1 MDATT
6 AHILPLA
13 EASHFEEW
21 FKIAMKWKT
30 GKSYRRA
37 SPAKEKRLDG
47 SKGELMGLLTPPA
60 SPLKPIY
67 SSSSDSS
74 VSTRKSSITSSLVFP
89 VSESSLLA
97 PLCLKPPMVVTL
109 PDSTLT
115 TDPKSSSSHAVDLP
129 PCSKSSPPLL
139 LPPSPPPEKAPTF
152 ENEFYEVKRSPKGG
166 LGCFAKVNIE
176 SETMIHSEEP
186 LFLSS
191 MVQIYYHF
199 EQLTAEQQAA
209 YLKLHHWHGLA
220 AHKVL
225 AIFQTNRFHVPGG
238 KSGIFLN
245 SSRFNHACPGFC
257 NSTYDFRKDI
267 NKMVFTTLRDIS
279 KGQEIT
285 ISYANVPTHLY
296 QNYGFFCDCPGC
308 PPGSFA
314 SKKWE
319 YENDLVRQAEKPV
332 GDADE
337 FEQEPYP
344 GNEVEAWELERDL
357 FEW

>member
-1 MDATT
+1 MDATAPRT
-6 AHILPLA
+6 LPLA

-21 FKIAMKWKT
+21 FRIAMMWKT
-30 GKSYRRA
+30 GKSYRCV
-37 SPAKEKRLDG
+37 SPAKEKRFDG
-47 SKGELMGLLTPPA
+47 SKGELVGLLTPPA
-60 SPLKPIY
+60 SPLKPK
-67 SSSSDSS
+67 STSFLDSP
-74 VSTRKSSITSSLVFP
+74 VSTRKSSITSSLVSP

-97 PLCLKPPMVVTL
+97 PLCLTPPMVVTL
-109 PDSTLT
+109 PDSKSGIDSKSTLSRAA
-115 TDPKSSSSHAVDLP
+115 DFPA
-129 PCSKSSPPLL
+129 CSKSSPRILT
-139 LPPSPPPEKAPTF
+139 PPSPPPEKAPLF
-152 ENEFYEVKRSPKGG
+152 ENEFYEVRTSPKGG
-166 LGCFAKVNIE
+166 LGCFAKADIE
-176 SETMIHSEEP
+176 SGTMIHSEEP

-191 MVQIYYHF
+191 MVQIYYNF
-199 EQLTAEQQAA
+199 EQLTAEKQAA
-209 YLKLHHWHGLA
+209 YLKLHYWHGLA

-257 NSTYDFRKDI
+257 NCTYGFRKEI
-267 NKMVFTTLRDIS
+267 NEMVFTTLSDIT

-285 ISYANVPTHLY
+285 ISYANVPTNLY

-319 YENDLVRQAEKPV
+319 YENDLRRQAEKPI
-332 GDADE
+332 DNTTY
-337 FEQEPYP
+337 FEPEPYI
-344 GNEVEAWELERDL
+344 GNEVEAWESAM

>member
-1 MDATT
+1 MDVT
-6 AHILPLA
+6 APHTLPLA

-21 FKIAMKWKT
+21 FRIAMTWKT
-30 GKSYRRA
+30 GKSYRCV
-37 SPAKEKRLDG
+37 SPAKEKRFDG
-47 SKGELMGLLTPPA
+47 SKGELVGLLTPPA
-60 SPLKPIY
+60 SPLKPMSP
-67 SSSSDSS
+67 SSLDSP
-74 VSTRKSSITSSLVFP
+74 VSTRESSITSSLVFP

-97 PLCLKPPMVVTL
+97 PPCLTPPMVVTL
-109 PDSTLT
+109 PDLKLVVE
-115 TDPKSSSSHAVDLP
+115 PKSTSSKAADLP
-129 PCSKSSPPLL
+129 ACSKLSPSIL
-139 LPPSPPPEKAPTF
+139 LPPSPPPEKAPIF
-152 ENEFYEVKRSPKGG
+152 ENEFYEVKTSPKGG
-166 LGCFAKVNIE
+166 LGCFAKVDIE
-176 SETMIHSEEP
+176 SETMIHSEES
-186 LFLSS
+186 LFLST
-191 MVQIYYHF
+191 MVQIYYNF
-199 EQLTAEQQAA
+199 EQLTAEKQAA
-209 YLKLHHWHGLA
+209 YLKLHYWQGLA

-257 NSTYDFRKDI
+257 NCTYGFRKDI
-267 NKMVFTTLRDIS
+267 NKMVFTTLNDIT

-319 YENDLVRQAEKPV
+319 YENDLRRQAEKPINN
-332 GDADE
+332 ADY
-337 FEQEPYP
+337 FGPEPYP
-344 GNEVEAWELERDL
+344 GNEVEAWESAM

>member
-1 MDATT
+1 MDVT
-6 AHILPLA
+6 APHALPLA

-21 FKIAMKWKT
+21 LRIAMTWKS
-30 GKSYRRA
+30 GKSYRCV
-37 SPAKEKRLDG
+37 SPAKEKSIDG
-47 SKGELMGLLTPPA
+47 SKRELVGLLTPPA
-60 SPLKPIY
+60 SPLNPKSP
-67 SSSSDSS
+67 SSLDSPA
-74 VSTRKSSITSSLVFP
+74 STRNSSITSSLVFP

-97 PLCLKPPMVVTL
+97 PLCLTPPMVATL
-109 PDSTLT
+109 PDSELEV
-115 TDPKSSSSHAVDLP
+115 DPKSTSSQPVVLP
-129 PCSKSSPPLL
+129 ACSKSSAPTL
-139 LPPSPPPEKAPTF
+139 LPPSLPHEKAPIF
-152 ENEFYEVKRSPKGG
+152 ENEFYEVKTSPKGG
-166 LGCFAKVNIE
+166 LGCFAKVDIE
-176 SETMIHSEEP
+176 SGTMIHSEEP

-191 MVQIYYHF
+191 MVQIYYNF
-199 EQLTAEQQAA
+199 EQLTAEKQTA
-209 YLKLHHWHGLA
+209 YLKLHYWHGLA
-220 AHKVL
+220 VHKVL

-257 NSTYDFRKDI
+257 NCTYGFRKDV
-267 NKMVFTTLRDIS
+267 NKMVFTTLSDII

-319 YENDLVRQAEKPV
+319 YENDLKRQAEKPIDNAV
-332 GDADE
+332 HSE
-337 FEQEPYP
+337 PEPYP
-344 GNEVEAWELERDL
+344 GYEVEAWENDM